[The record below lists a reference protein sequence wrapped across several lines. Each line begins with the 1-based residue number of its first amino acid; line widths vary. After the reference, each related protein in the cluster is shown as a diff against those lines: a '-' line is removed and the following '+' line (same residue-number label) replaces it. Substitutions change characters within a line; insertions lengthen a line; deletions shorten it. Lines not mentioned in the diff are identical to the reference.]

1 MFVRCVETQ
10 QDFFICF
17 WVFRRVSAKGVEIAN
32 TQQIEK
38 IRSRVQRT
46 IDTHRM
52 IAAGDSI
59 LVAVSGGPDS
69 MAMLDLL
76 VGLTD
81 VLKIRLGIAHI
92 DHNLR
97 GDEGRADAEF
107 VKSIAA
113 QYRLPFFLER
123 IDADD
128 YRKRHGTSVEE
139 AARRRR
145 YGLLQAIARR
155 RDYDRIAVGH
165 NANDN
170 AESVLLFLLRGSGP
184 GGLGGIRPKV
194 ADRII
199 RPLIRLKRSQIDR
212 YLSHRDLRFVSDR
225 TNIDLRFVRNRI
237 RHRLLPMLQNEF
249 NPAVVAGLN
258 RLAHIVRDEETWL
271 QSLAAERFEVLIES
285 RSAGRIDLAVTGLRE
300 MPAALQRRVL
310 RVAIAEVKGN
320 LRRIGYT
327 HVESIRSL
335 CAATDG
341 GGFVDLPGNLRARRE
356 RQMLTVIRGEPKAD
370 PRAAATGVP
379 PTPRFEYRIDSPQL
393 LPCTLNI
400 EPISRCIRFS
410 LVDPAV
416 VADGRNAGQ
425 DAAFFDMNKLVFP
438 LVLRGVRA
446 GDRFSPAGVHGS
458 QKVKKFF
465 IDHKVPRAERTMC
478 PVLVSA
484 GTIVWL
490 VGHRIDAAFAA
501 TADSRAVL
509 KVELLLV

>member
-1 MFVRCVETQ
+1 MTYP
-10 QDFFICF
+10 DD
-17 WVFRRVSAKGVEIAN
+17 SGAKVKR
-32 TQQIEK
+32 IEV
-38 IRSRVQRT
+38 IRSRVRRT

-81 VLKIRLGIAHI
+81 GLKIRLGIAHI
-92 DHNLR
+92 DHDLR

-107 VKSIAA
+107 VKSNAA
-113 QYRLPFFLER
+113 RYRLPFFLER
-123 IDADD
+123 IDAGDC
-128 YRKRHGTSVEE
+128 RKRHGTSIEE
-139 AARRRR
+139 AARQSR
-145 YGLLQAIARR
+145 YRLLQAIARR
-155 RDYDRIAVGH
+155 HDYDRIAVGH

-199 RPLIRLKRSQIDR
+199 RPMIRLRRSQIEQ
-212 YLSHRDLRFVSDR
+212 YLSHRELCFVSDR
-225 TNIDLRFVRNRI
+225 TNLDLRFVRNRI
-237 RHRLLPMLQNEF
+237 RHRLLPVIQNEF
-249 NPAVVAGLN
+249 NPAIVEGLN

-271 QSLAAERFEVLIES
+271 QSLTKGRLEALIES
-285 RSAGRIDLAVTGLRE
+285 RSAGRIDLAVSGLRE
-300 MPAALQRRVL
+300 MPPALQRRVL
-310 RVAIAEVKGN
+310 RVAVAEVKGN

-335 CAATDG
+335 CETTDG
-341 GGFVDLPGNLRARRE
+341 GGFVDLPGNLCARRE
-356 RQMLTVIRGEPKAD
+356 RQMLTVIRGEPKAA
-370 PRAAATGVP
+370 PRDASGVP

-400 EPISRCIRFS
+400 EPISRGIRFF
-410 LVDPAV
+410 LVDPAG

-490 VGHRIDAAFAA
+490 VGHRIDDAFAA
-501 TADSRAVL
+501 TADSRSVL